1 MSYYEQTSAPF
12 LVSPNAWHDPARFHD
27 LALSDFECLE
37 CDSPI
42 GWESVP
48 MGDSDGQVWHDYW
61 AVNEDMEECYCP
73 QCYEE
78 ITKELGLKS

>member
-1 MSYYEQTSAPF
+1 MSYYEQTFAPF
-12 LVSPNAWHDPARFHD
+12 LVTPETWRDPQRFYD
-27 LALSDFECLE
+27 LAPEGCECLE
-37 CDSPI
+37 CGSPI

-61 AVNEDMEECYCP
+61 VTDEDMETAFCP

-78 ITKELGLKS
+78 LTKEME

>member
-12 LVSPNAWHDPARFHD
+12 LVTPETWHDETRLLD
-27 LALSDFECLE
+27 LALTDGICTQCFA
-37 CDSPI
+37 PI

-61 AVNEDMEECYCP
+61 TVNEDMEEVLCP
-73 QCYEE
+73 QCYEATTE
-78 ITKELGLKS
+78 ELGLKS